1 MFIKYIIAIYHH
13 IISDKNKGPRQNK
26 SSSSKSNHRGDD
38 DFFMDDGG
46 PSNLNDKYNHRSAPS
61 HLKGREIGSIY
72 LYFAKLYRIIIMA
85 CFCFRF
91 MAFS

>member
-1 MFIKYIIAIYHH
+1 MFIKHITAIYHH
-13 IISDKNKGPRQNK
+13 IISDKNKGQRQNK

-38 DFFMDDGG
+38 DFFMDDSGS
-46 PSNLNDKYNHRSAPS
+46 SNLNDKYNHRSAPS

-72 LYFAKLYRIIIMA
+72 LYFVKLCHIIIMTY
-85 CFCFRF
+85 FCFRF